1 MAKNIEENDKLYA
14 VKGMIKEKA
23 FSKKNGKVCFFTFK
37 FERKF

>member
-23 FSKKNGKVCFFTFK
+23 FNKKNGKVIFIFF
-37 FERKF
+37 